1 MNWLYPVHT
10 DGQARYAGGG
20 RLSWPERQR
29 SHAQADQRF
38 DGTVRRRKRYEGRF
52 TGDQYERETRRKAS
66 VPSLESRTEVGS
78 VLEGSCSIAFDGPYE
93 RWQVGADGIAST
105 SSYIA
110 AISCGHPL
118 AVSPDGR
125 WLVTLAC
132 ERIGRNFD
140 ESEWRMVYGD
150 APYCKTCLA

>member
-1 MNWLYPVHT
+1 MEPCAVASDTKDGSPETSTREKHVAKRQYPH
-10 DGQARYAGGG
+10 
-20 RLSWPERQR
+20 
-29 SHAQADQRF
+29 
-38 DGTVRRRKRYEGRF
+38 
-52 TGDQYERETRRKAS
+52 
-66 VPSLESRTEVGS
+66 LESRTEVGS

-105 SSYIA
+105 SSYLA

-118 AVSPDGR
+118 AVSPNGR